1 MRVTRHGILVFFWGG
16 FNLVSSILSLLGVK
30 VFHLVLSQMQY
41 ALKEGSQPFVLAYTL
56 YDLLAAIRPSLN
68 LQLASISVFFSC
80 SFDLDLG
87 VVRISEYS

>member
-1 MRVTRHGILVFFWGG
+1 M
-16 FNLVSSILSLLGVK
+16 SSILSLLGVK

-68 LQLASISVFFSC
+68 LQLTSLSVLFSC
-80 SFDLDLG
+80 SSNLDFG
-87 VVRISEYS
+87 VVRVSECS